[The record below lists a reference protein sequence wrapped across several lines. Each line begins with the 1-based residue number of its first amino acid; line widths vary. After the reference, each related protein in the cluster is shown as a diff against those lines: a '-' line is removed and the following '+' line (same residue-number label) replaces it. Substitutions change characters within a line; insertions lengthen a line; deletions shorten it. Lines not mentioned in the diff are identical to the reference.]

1 MSAQEALQ
9 RPLPNYLQ
17 FVFGGLAGMGATLI
31 VQPFDVVKTRMQ
43 LSQAIQGVRAPGP
56 FQVLRGIVA
65 TEGATKLYAGL
76 SAGLFRQVTYTT
88 TRLGVYGVLLEELT
102 RLRRAQLSK
111 TSTGESTRQRDET
124 LPFSWK
130 AAAGLA
136 AGAIGALV
144 GTPAE
149 VALIRMMADGRLP
162 VERRR
167 NYHSVFDALLRIVRE
182 EGVLTLWR
190 GALPT
195 VGRAALLN
203 MAQLGT
209 YSQAKEMILGTGLVG
224 DHLGTHILA
233 STVSGFAATCVSLPL
248 DNAKTKLQ
256 QMQSREY
263 KGMLEALI
271 KTSRNEGIPAL
282 WRGFLP
288 YFLRLTPHTIGAF
301 VLLEQLKR
309 VYSKYRMSL

>member
-1 MSAQEALQ
+1 MSAQEAVQ

-17 FVFGGLAGMGATLI
+17 FVFGGLAGMGATMI
-31 VQPFDVVKTRMQ
+31 VQPFDVAKTRMQ
-43 LSQAIQGVRAPGP
+43 LSQATQGARAPGP
-56 FQVLRGIVA
+56 FQVLRGIVVH
-65 TEGATKLYAGL
+65 EGAAKLYAGL

-102 RLRRAQLSK
+102 RYRRTQMPA
-111 TSTGESTRQRDET
+111 GAEIQRRDDA

-130 AAAGLA
+130 AIAGLT

-149 VALIRMMADGRLP
+149 VALIRMMADGRLAP
-162 VERRR
+162 ERRR
-167 NYHSVFDALLRIVRE
+167 NYRSVFDALFRIVRE

-209 YSQAKEMILGTGLVG
+209 YSQAKEMILNTGLIG
-224 DHLGTHILA
+224 DHLGTHMLA
-233 STVSGFAATCVSLPL
+233 STLSGFAATCVSLPL

-256 QMQSREY
+256 QMQGREY
-263 KGMLEALI
+263 RGMLEALV
-271 KTSRNEGIPAL
+271 KTSRTEGVRAL

-309 VYSKYRMSL
+309 LYEHHRSSL

>member
-1 MSAQEALQ
+1 MSAQEAVQ

-17 FVFGGLAGMGATLI
+17 FVFGGLAGMGATLL

-43 LSQAIQGVRAPGP
+43 LTQSVQGAQAPGP
-56 FQVLRGIVA
+56 LYVLRAIVVQ
-65 TEGATKLYAGL
+65 EGASKLYAGL
-76 SAGLFRQVTYTT
+76 SAGLFRQITYTT

-102 RLRRAQLSK
+102 HIRKAQQAS
-111 TSTGESTRQRDET
+111 SAHDGESQRQGVA

-130 AAAGLA
+130 AGAGLT
-136 AGAIGALV
+136 AGTIGALV

-162 VERRR
+162 PERRR
-167 NYHSVFDALLRIVRE
+167 NYRSVFDALIRIVRE
-182 EGVLTLWR
+182 EGIMTLWR

-209 YSQAKEMILGTGLVG
+209 YSQAKEMILSTGLVG
-224 DHLGTHILA
+224 DHLGTHVLA
-233 STVSGFAATCVSLPL
+233 STCSGFAATCISLPL

-256 QMQSREY
+256 HMRDREY
-263 KGMLEALI
+263 AGMLDALL
-271 KTSRNEGIPAL
+271 KTSRSEGIPAL
-282 WRGFLP
+282 WRGFMP

-301 VLLEQLKR
+301 VLLEQLKKLYFTWR
-309 VYSKYRMSL
+309 QVL